1 MSLTIQEIGNE
12 LCPCWFAAKTVS
24 LSIRFENCVDADS
37 GIGNENYVA
46 VDSGIGS
53 DSGVDFWHSF

>member
-1 MSLTIQEIGNE
+1 M
-12 LCPCWFAAKTVS
+12 S

-37 GIGNENYVA
+37 GIGSENYVA

-53 DSGVDFWHSF
+53 EVGSTFGIHFDMRRGLAYI

>member
-1 MSLTIQEIGNE
+1 
-12 LCPCWFAAKTVS
+12 VS

-37 GIGNENYVA
+37 EIGNENYVV